1 MCELIWF
8 RVERLVEFSKETAP
22 LGDGSPSLFLSL
34 VSRFRRWKKVNS
46 GWNVTFLLAYQSS
59 FMEALEHFPVSK
71 INEQGLIFQ
80 KPYFLLFSVTKYT
93 CIEKADT
100 CLQSNVFKVEK
111 GGGGERIK
119 RLFNSGF
126 FTIMVLLISFSVTVF
141 HFSQWISHI
150 AH

>member
-1 MCELIWF
+1 
-8 RVERLVEFSKETAP
+8 
-22 LGDGSPSLFLSL
+22 
-34 VSRFRRWKKVNS
+34 
-46 GWNVTFLLAYQSS
+46 
-59 FMEALEHFPVSK
+59 MEALEHFPVSK

-93 CIEKADT
+93 CIEKAST

-111 GGGGERIK
+111 GKKRIK
-119 RLFNSGF
+119 RLFNSF
-126 FTIMVLLISFSVTVF
+126 FTIMVVLISFSVTVF